1 VRTSRPTPHR
11 KATRRLLSAAPL
23 PLGTLGLVLWF
34 IAVRRSDFSHIGQLG
49 LVTILGWTFF
59 AGLGLLVSGLSLEL
73 VRTPLRPH
81 HLMILV
87 IGLVIMLFGTA
98 SAVEP
103 TARLVDSWVHAGF
116 VQYIF
121 VHGHVLN
128 GYDARFSWPGGFSL
142 GAVLVGFT
150 GQTNALDFL
159 RWAPLVFELL
169 YLPPLLV
176 IAKSSG
182 VGRRAGWLGVTLF
195 YVANWTDQDYFSPQ
209 ALNLFFFLVVVAT
222 VLAAWKPKGLS
233 QSGGHGAGLR
243 ARIAQIRAGF
253 TLRRMAGHDTVAT
266 WNGTLTVGVLGL
278 LLLVCLASA
287 ISHQITP
294 YALVLALAGCLLTR
308 RLGRPELVVVVA
320 VLAVGWLSL
329 GASDFWVGHL
339 SQIFGSVGRIG
350 STLGSNVTSRVT
362 GSASHRLVV
371 DLRILLTA
379 ALFGLAVIGSLRRAT
394 ETRTLEFLVGSPF
407 LLLAFQNY
415 GGEVLIRV
423 VLFGLPFT
431 SLLAASAILPNR
443 SGAVAPLIPRIRR
456 RLRAPAV
463 LGLTV
468 AVTLFGFALLTTV
481 VRGGND
487 AYEAFSIGELQAVNF
502 AYDHV
507 QPRQSIGLVAPYL
520 PVGQRDV
527 GSVNVFVADD
537 GPTVFTLR
545 HDASALLRAQPEWI
559 ILSQSQEAWGETV
572 AGFAR
577 GWERSIENDLIRNGY
592 RVAARWSTATVLHAG
607 AGT

>member
-1 VRTSRPTPHR
+1 MTTPRPTPHG
-11 KATRRLLSAAPL
+11 KATRRLLAAAPL
-23 PLGTLGLVLWF
+23 PLGALGLVLWF
-34 IAVRRSDFSHIGQLG
+34 IAVRRSEYSHMGQIG

-59 AGLGLLVSGLSLEL
+59 AGLGLLVAGLSLEL
-73 VRTPLRPH
+73 VRTPPRPR
-81 HLMILV
+81 HLTVLV

-98 SAVEP
+98 PAVEP

-128 GYDARFSWPGGFSL
+128 GYDGRFSWPGGFSL
-142 GAVLVGFT
+142 GAVLVAFT

-176 IAKSSG
+176 IAKWSG

-209 ALNLFFFLVVVAT
+209 ALNLFFFLVVMAT
-222 VLAAWKPKGLS
+222 VLAAWRPKGLS
-233 QSGGHGAGLR
+233 QSGAHGDGLR
-243 ARIAQIRAGF
+243 ARVAQIRAGF
-253 TLRRMAGHDTVAT
+253 SLRRMAGHDAAAT

-287 ISHQITP
+287 MSHQITP
-294 YALVLALAGCLLTR
+294 YALVLALAACLLTR
-308 RLGRPELVVVVA
+308 RLGRPELVVIA
-320 VLAVGWLSL
+320 GVLAVGWLSL

-339 SQIFGSVGRIG
+339 SQIFGSIGRIG
-350 STLGSNVTSRVT
+350 STFGSNVTSRVT

-379 ALFGLAVIGSLRRAT
+379 TLFGLAVIGSLRRAT
-394 ETRTLEFLVGSPF
+394 ETRTLEFLVGAPF
-407 LLLAFQNY
+407 LLLVFQNY

-423 VLFGLPFT
+423 VLFGLPFS
-431 SLLAASAILPNR
+431 SLLAASAILPNC
-443 SGAVAPLIPRIRR
+443 SGTVAPLLPRIRR
-456 RLRAPAV
+456 HVRAPAV

-468 AVTLFGFALLTTV
+468 AVTLFGFALVTTV

-487 AYEAFSIGELQAVNF
+487 AYEAFSNGELQAVNF
-502 AYDHV
+502 AYDRV
-507 QPRQSIGLVAPYL
+507 QPHQSIGLVAPCL

-537 GPTVFTLR
+537 GPTVFTTR
-545 HDASALLRAQPEWI
+545 QDESALLRTQPEWVV
-559 ILSQSQEAWGETV
+559 LSQSQEAWGEIV
-572 AGFAR
+572 AGFAP
-577 GWERSIENDLIRNGY
+577 GWERSIEIDLMRHGY
-592 RVAARWSTATVLHAG
+592 RVAASWSTATVLRAG
-607 AGT
+607 AGK

>member
-1 VRTSRPTPHR
+1 MRTPRPTSHHE
-11 KATRRLLSAAPL
+11 ATRRLLSAASL
-23 PLGTLGLVLWF
+23 PLGALGLILWF
-34 IAVRRSDFSHIGQLG
+34 IAVRRSEFSHIGELG
-49 LVTILGWTFF
+49 LVTVLGWTFF
-59 AGLGLLVSGLSLEL
+59 TGLVLLVSGLSLEL
-73 VRTPLRPH
+73 VRTPMRPH
-81 HLMILV
+81 RLMVLV

-103 TARLVDSWVHAGF
+103 TARVVDSWVHAGF

-128 GYDARFSWPGGFSL
+128 SYDARFSWPGGFSL
-142 GAVLVGFT
+142 GALLVGFT

-176 IAKSSG
+176 IAKCSG

-195 YVANWTDQDYFSPQ
+195 YAANWTDQDYFSPQ

-233 QSGGHGAGLR
+233 QPGGHDAGLR
-243 ARIAQIRAGF
+243 ARMAQIRAGF
-253 TLRRMAGHDTVAT
+253 TLRRMGGHDTVAT
-266 WNGTLTVGVLGL
+266 WNGTLTIGVLGL

-287 ISHQITP
+287 VSHQITP
-294 YALVLALAGCLLTR
+294 YASVLALACCLFTR
-308 RLGRPELVVVVA
+308 RLGRPELVVIAALV
-320 VLAVGWLSL
+320 AVGWLSL
-329 GASDFWVGHL
+329 GASNFWVGHL
-339 SQIFGSVGRIG
+339 SQIFGSVGKIG
-350 STLGSNVTSRVT
+350 STFGSNVTNRVA

-379 ALFGLAVIGSLRRAT
+379 TLFGLAVVGSLRRAT
-394 ETRTLEFLVGSPF
+394 ETRTLEFLVGAPF
-407 LLLAFQNY
+407 LLLALQNY
-415 GGEVLIRV
+415 GGEILIRA

-431 SLLAASAILPNR
+431 SLLAASAILPKR
-443 SGAVAPLIPRIRR
+443 SGTVPPLVPRVRR
-456 RLRAPAV
+456 CVRAPAV

-481 VRGGND
+481 ARGGND
-487 AYEAFSIGELQAVNF
+487 AYEAFSTGELQAVNF

-537 GPTVFTLR
+537 GPTVFTPH
-545 HDASALLRAQPEWI
+545 HDQSALLRTRPEWI

-592 RVAARWSTATVLHAG
+592 RVAARWQTATVLHAG
-607 AGT
+607 ART

>member
-1 VRTSRPTPHR
+1 
-11 KATRRLLSAAPL
+11 L
-23 PLGTLGLVLWF
+23 
-34 IAVRRSDFSHIGQLG
+34 
-49 LVTILGWTFF
+49 
-59 AGLGLLVSGLSLEL
+59 
-73 VRTPLRPH
+73 
-81 HLMILV
+81 
-87 IGLVIMLFGTA
+87 
-98 SAVEP
+98 
-103 TARLVDSWVHAGF
+103 

-128 GYDARFSWPGGFSL
+128 GYNARFSWPGGFSL
-142 GAVLVGFT
+142 GAVVVGFT

-176 IAKSSG
+176 IAKCSG

-233 QSGGHGAGLR
+233 HSGGHGAGLR
-243 ARIAQIRAGF
+243 ARIAEIRAGF

-371 DLRILLTA
+371 DLRIVLTA

-394 ETRTLEFLVGSPF
+394 ETRTLEFLVGAPF
-407 LLLAFQNY
+407 LLLALQNY

-456 RLRAPAV
+456 RLRAPVV

-487 AYEAFSIGELQAVNF
+487 AYEAFSMGELQAVNF

-545 HDASALLRAQPEWI
+545 HDESTLLRTQPEWI

-592 RVAARWSTATVLHAG
+592 RVAASWSTATVLHAG

>member
-1 VRTSRPTPHR
+1 M
-11 KATRRLLSAAPL
+11 
-23 PLGTLGLVLWF
+23 
-34 IAVRRSDFSHIGQLG
+34 GQLG

-59 AGLGLLVSGLSLEL
+59 AGLGLLVAGLSLEL

-116 VQYIF
+116 VQYMF

-142 GAVLVGFT
+142 GAVLVAFT

-176 IAKSSG
+176 IAKCSG

-222 VLAAWKPKGLS
+222 VLAAWRPKGLS
-233 QSGGHGAGLR
+233 QSGGHGDGLR

-253 TLRRMAGHDTVAT
+253 TLRRMAGHDAVAT

-308 RLGRPELVVVVA
+308 RLGRPELVVIAA

-339 SQIFGSVGRIG
+339 SQIFGSIGRIG
-350 STLGSNVTSRVT
+350 STFGSNVTSRVT

-379 ALFGLAVIGSLRRAT
+379 TLFGLAVIGSLRRAT
-394 ETRTLEFLVGSPF
+394 ETRTLEFLVGAPF
-407 LLLAFQNY
+407 LLLVFQNY

-423 VLFGLPFT
+423 LLFGLPFT

-456 RLRAPAV
+456 RVRGPAV

-468 AVTLFGFALLTTV
+468 AVTLFGFALVTTV

-487 AYEAFSIGELQAVNF
+487 AYEAFSTGELQAVNF

-507 QPRQSIGLVAPYL
+507 QPHQSIGLVAPYL

-527 GSVNVFVADD
+527 GSVKVFVADD
-537 GPTVFTLR
+537 GSTVFTLR
-545 HDASALLRAQPEWI
+545 HDESALLRTQPEWI
-559 ILSQSQEAWGETV
+559 ILSQSQEAWGESV

-577 GWERSIENDLIRNGY
+577 GWERSIENDLIRHGY
-592 RVAARWSTATVLHAG
+592 RVAAGWSTATVLHAG
-607 AGT
+607 AGR